1 MKNVKALTVR
11 FNLGKERD
19 MRIWNHLHRNGIEKY
34 NTCSNAVIEELHEYR
49 RIMDNDER
57 LKEKI
62 SDSIGKAIHNEFA
75 RILNQDEPEIR
86 FTDYTEYAATPD
98 KKNNTDDSVFDSALF
113 DG

>member
-49 RIMDNDER
+49 RIMDNDEC
-57 LKEKI
+57 LKEMI
-62 SDSIGKAIHNEFA
+62 SDSIGKAIRNEFA
-75 RILNQDEPEIR
+75 RILNQDEQEVR
-86 FTDYTEYAATPD
+86 FTNYVEYDDRSDT
-98 KKNNTDDSVFDSALF
+98 KNNTDDSVFDSALF

>member
-1 MKNVKALTVR
+1 MKNIKALTVR

-19 MRIWNHLHRNGIEKY
+19 MRIWNHLHRDGIEKY
-34 NTCSNAVIEELHEYR
+34 NTCSNAVIEELHEYS

-57 LKEKI
+57 LKEMI
-62 SDSIGKAIHNEFA
+62 SDSIRKAIRNEFA
-75 RILNQDEPEIR
+75 RILNQDEQEVR
-86 FTDYTEYAATPD
+86 FTNYVECDDRSD